1 VAAVTKQLTAGTLA
15 AIAGLHVAWGRG
27 SPFPFADR
35 DELAD
40 AVIGTRRVPS
50 PSACY
55 GVAGA
60 LGAAAALVQGVP
72 AVPRGPRRVGL
83 LGVAG
88 VLGLRGVLGLAGR
101 TDLVSQGSDSPRF
114 RRLDR
119 RLYAPLC
126 VALAFG
132 VLDARRSTG

>member
-1 VAAVTKQLTAGTLA
+1 VADVTKHLTAATLA

-27 SPFPFADR
+27 SPFPFSDR
-35 DELAD
+35 DQLAD
-40 AVIGTRRVPS
+40 AVVGTRRVPS

-55 GVAGA
+55 AVAGA
-60 LGAAAALVQGVP
+60 LGAAAGLVQGVP
-72 AVPRGPRRVGL
+72 TLPHELRRLGL

-101 TDLVSQGSDSPRF
+101 TDLVSPGSDSGRF

-126 VALAFG
+126 VALALG
-132 VLDARRSTG
+132 VLDARRSTA

>member
-1 VAAVTKQLTAGTLA
+1 VAEVTKRLTAGALA

-35 DELAD
+35 DQLAD
-40 AVIGTRRVPS
+40 AVIGARRVPS
-50 PSACY
+50 PAACY
-55 GVAGA
+55 VVAGA
-60 LGAAAALVQGVP
+60 LGTAAALVEGAP
-72 AVPRGPRRVGL
+72 PLPPELRRVGL

-88 VLGLRGVLGLAGR
+88 VLGLRGALGLVGR
-101 TDLVSQGSDSPRF
+101 TDLVSSGSDSPRF

-126 VALAFG
+126 VALALG
-132 VLDARRSTG
+132 ALDARRSTV

>member
-1 VAAVTKQLTAGTLA
+1 VATVTKHLTAGTLVV
-15 AIAGLHVAWGRG
+15 IAGLHVAWGWG

-35 DELAD
+35 DQLAD
-40 AVIGTRRVPS
+40 AVVGARRVPS
-50 PSACY
+50 SSACY
-55 GVAGA
+55 AVAGA

-72 AVPRGPRRVGL
+72 RLAPRPRRVGL

-101 TDLVSQGSDSPRF
+101 TGLASPGSESPRF

-126 VALAFG
+126 VALALG
-132 VLDARRSTG
+132 ALDARRSAL